1 MYYINTNFFPTTI
14 SLKIFKISLN
24 QPTGAISSVLSD
36 IIQPESYEFELLIY
50 GCSHSD
56 AASITSQLQYVIE
69 NIIYEVSGIMVN
81 EFLSLSPL
89 SIQSFF
95 LPFFS
100 LILSRPFSSS
110 FRVLSS
116 VSRGGLTIFTFLLT
130 ILTIFPLYFSLVF
143 FLSHSKFLSTAYTRF
158 ARNELQIFRNI

>member
-1 MYYINTNFFPTTI
+1 M
-14 SLKIFKISLN
+14 
-24 QPTGAISSVLSD
+24 LSD

-81 EFLSLSPL
+81 EFLSLSP
-89 SIQSFF
+89 SFY
-95 LPFFS
+95 LVLFS
-100 LILSRPFSSS
+100 SLFLSRPFSSP

>member
-1 MYYINTNFFPTTI
+1 M
-14 SLKIFKISLN
+14 
-24 QPTGAISSVLSD
+24 LSD

-81 EFLSLSPL
+81 EFLSLPLFLSSP
-89 SIQSFF
+89 FF
-95 LPFFS
+95 FPFS
-100 LILSRPFSSS
+100 LILSRPFSSP

-116 VSRGGLTIFTFLLT
+116 VSRGGLTIFTCLLT